1 MRPRAIL
8 DLIRSA
14 GAAVLQG
21 RSWQGCA
28 RLTLTVSPVL
38 PFTESWRIEQTSQQ
52 LPVLPGPL
60 ASSSR
65 AAAGDDA
72 ASVRTGGSAASLGGS
87 TAKLTAA
94 AQSRGSC
101 TRCGYLTSRGG
112 EDDDGG
118 GGGGGGCGGAP
129 GAVVLGGRSSRGDER
144 LCQACTLLEGLRGGI
159 PRVGL
164 VSDRQ
169 ARRLRAGDA
178 APA

>member
-1 MRPRAIL
+1 MGTAAGRDACTACRPTPPLA
-8 DLIRSA
+8 
-14 GAAVLQG
+14 
-21 RSWQGCA
+21 
-28 RLTLTVSPVL
+28 
-38 PFTESWRIEQTSQQ
+38 ESWRIEQTPQQ
-52 LPVLPGPL
+52 LPGPL
-60 ASSSR
+60 ASSSSR

-72 ASVRTGGSAASLGGS
+72 ASVRTGGSAASSGGS
-87 TAKLTAA
+87 TAKLTAV

-112 EDDDGG
+112 DDDDGGG

-129 GAVVLGGRSSRGDER
+129 GAVVGRSSRGDER

-164 VSDRQ
+164 VSERQ